1 MALRGNCAVDRRA
14 LEAALTSINATASAA
29 PTLALMPLTRRAP
42 GTTRMPGMGPEPTG
56 RSENDTPEP
65 PEVPSRTQER
75 TVLLLSLVVIAP
87 VLAVGIVGG
96 YGFIVW
102 IYQMFAGPPGS

>member
-1 MALRGNCAVDRRA
+1 
-14 LEAALTSINATASAA
+14 
-29 PTLALMPLTRRAP
+29 
-42 GTTRMPGMGPEPTG
+42 MPGIGPEPTG
-56 RSENDTPEP
+56 RTMPEAP
-65 PEVPSRTQER
+65 DVPSKTQER